1 MEWDWTRGLLGGLI
15 IGGAAALYLLA
26 NGRIIGAS
34 GIFGG
39 ALDGSAQGAERR
51 ERLAFLAGLI
61 LCPAIIV
68 ALGAAEASRPV
79 ASTLGLIL
87 AGLLV
92 GLGTRMANG
101 CTSGH
106 GVCGVS
112 RLARRGLVAT
122 AVYLV
127 FGAVGVL
134 IARALGLGL

>member
-1 MEWDWTRGLLGGLI
+1 MEWDWARGLLGGLM
-15 IGGAAALYLLA
+15 IGSAAALYLLA
-26 NGRIIGAS
+26 NGRIMGAS

-39 ALDGSAQGAERR
+39 ALDGSTQGTERH

-79 ASTLGLIL
+79 AGTLGLIV

-106 GVCGVS
+106 GVCGIS

-127 FGAVGVL
+127 FGVLGVL
-134 IARALGLGL
+134 IAHALGLGL